1 MILITGASGN
11 VGSEVLKQ
19 AMASKLKLTA
29 AYQSPEKAQT
39 APGNVHTVVLDYGKP
54 ETIRAALEGVDT
66 LFLVG
71 PPTANLV
78 ALEANVI
85 DEAQTAGITHLVKLS
100 ALGGRNAIFPSM
112 HRDSEER
119 IEASGVPYTFMRPN
133 GFMQN
138 FVTYHSATIKAQ
150 NAFYGCQGNGAVSHI
165 DVRDLAAAVVAV
177 LSSKGHE
184 GKAYPLTGPEALTQA
199 QVAEKLSRATGRTIS
214 YVDLAQDEMRQAML
228 RAGMPEW
235 SADAVLDLTRL
246 YRDGGAS
253 SVDDTVEKLIGRKR
267 KSFDEFAREYAAAFD
282 AEERAAS

>member
-1 MILITGASGN
+1 
-11 VGSEVLKQ
+11 
-19 AMASKLKLTA
+19 
-29 AYQSPEKAQT
+29 
-39 APGNVHTVVLDYGKP
+39 
-54 ETIRAALEGVDT
+54 
-66 LFLVG
+66 
-71 PPTANLV
+71 
-78 ALEANVI
+78 
-85 DEAQTAGITHLVKLS
+85 
-100 ALGGRNAIFPSM
+100 M

-165 DVRDLAAAVVAV
+165 DVRDLAAAVIAV
-177 LSSKGHE
+177 ISSKGHE

-282 AEERAAS
+282 VEERAAS